1 MQGEAVLAVSV
12 EQLHRSKLRTKF
24 SAMQSCISKYHI
36 VTALN
41 LQFKAKVYVT
51 QFFTSG
57 ELEIE
62 ESKTVVVEAC
72 SRLSHTDLQHVLGVG
87 FTLQH
92 SWGCFFFLTHSLE
105 KLSFLLRGKY
115 IS

>member
-1 MQGEAVLAVSV
+1 MQGETVLAVSV

-24 SAMQSCISKYHI
+24 SSMQSCISKYHI

-57 ELEIE
+57 ELE
-62 ESKTVVVEAC
+62 ESKTAVVEAC
-72 SRLSHTDLQHVLGVG
+72 SRFSHANLHSYSVWGWFSSSLSL
-87 FTLQH
+87 
-92 SWGCFFFLTHSLE
+92 W
-105 KLSFLLRGKY
+105 RN
-115 IS
+115 